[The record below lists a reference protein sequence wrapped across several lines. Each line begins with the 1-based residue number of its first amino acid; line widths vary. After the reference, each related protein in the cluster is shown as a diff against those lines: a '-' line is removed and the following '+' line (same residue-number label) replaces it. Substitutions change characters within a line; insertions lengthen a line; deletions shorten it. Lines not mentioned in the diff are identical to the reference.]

1 MNSDLYSSTH
11 TTLERMTRIHQRLN
25 SGGQFPNSTLLAE
38 ILEVSSKT
46 IQRDIKFMK
55 ECWNLPII
63 FNKSMGGYEY
73 TEEVMDFPAIKLTEE
88 EVFAFLIARNSI
100 EKYQGTHLLEPLS
113 RLYEKIIVQMGF
125 KQSTRMKRIKE
136 YISFRPAGWTKA
148 KYRVLDK
155 LSKACRDRREISFT
169 YDYPSKREEKR
180 KRIKP
185 IQLINHDNAWYLLV
199 GNDQN
204 KPGHFYS
211 LARISNLKL
220 HAPTFTP
227 IIFSIEKFMKDNF
240 GIFKGD
246 KIYDIKITFDSFA
259 APYIK
264 ERKRNGS
271 QKIKD
276 RTDGGID
283 FSITVNHLIEIKAWI
298 MSWGRHATVIEPR
311 ELVLDLKD
319 ELTST
324 LKKYPKT

>member
-1 MNSDLYSSTH
+1 MSTDLYSTTY

-38 ILEVSSKT
+38 ILDVSSKT

-55 ECWNLPII
+55 GCWNLPIV

-73 TEEVMDFPAIKLTEE
+73 SEEVMDFPAIKLTEE

-100 EKYQGTHLLEPLS
+100 EKYKGTHLLEPLS

-125 KQSTRMKRIKE
+125 KQSDRMKRIKE
-136 YISFRPAGWTKA
+136 YISFRPAGWTKT
-148 KYRVLDK
+148 KYRILDK

-169 YDYPSKREEKR
+169 YDYPSKREQKR
-180 KRIKP
+180 KKIKP
-185 IQLINHDNAWYLLV
+185 IQLINHDNVWYLLV
-199 GNDQN
+199 GNEQN

-220 HAPTFTP
+220 HAATFAP
-227 IIFSIEKFMKDNF
+227 IIFSVEKFMENNF
-240 GIFKGD
+240 GIFRGD
-246 KIYDIKITFDSFA
+246 KVFDVQIIFDSFA

-264 ERKRNGS
+264 ERKRNPS

-276 RTDGGID
+276 RPDGQID
-283 FSITVNHLIEIKAWI
+283 YSITVNHLVEIKAWI
-298 MSWGRHATVIEPR
+298 MSWGKHATVQGPQ
-311 ELVLDLKD
+311 ELINELRD
-319 ELTST
+319 ELTTT
-324 LKKYPKT
+324 LIKYPRK